1 MPHFLYKPQKLDRAD
16 PGASGFILLEVLV
29 AMSLIAS
36 SWITLGDNYQQMIL
50 RLGKSQE
57 QRAQMKKEADQYE
70 LTLLAANQLNR
81 EINPIRGLVNEPS
94 RVSRR
99 PRHISDPS
107 GAIDKK

>member
-1 MPHFLYKPQKLDRAD
+1 VPQFIHKSEKLAHGDL
-16 PGASGFILLEVLV
+16 GSSGFILFEVLV
-29 AMSLIAS
+29 AMSLIVS
-36 SWITLGDNYQQMIL
+36 SWIILGDTHQQMIL
-50 RLGKSQE
+50 RLGKPQE

-70 LTLLAANQLNR
+70 LTLLAADQLNH

>member
-1 MPHFLYKPQKLDRAD
+1 MPYFLYKPQKLGRAD
-16 PGASGFILLEVLV
+16 PCSSGFILLEVLV

-36 SWITLGDNYQQMIL
+36 SWITIGGAYQQMAL

-107 GAIDKK
+107 SAIDKK

>member
-1 MPHFLYKPQKLDRAD
+1 VPQFIQKSEKLVHGDL
-16 PGASGFILLEVLV
+16 GSSGFILFEVLV
-29 AMSLIAS
+29 AMSLIVS
-36 SWITLGDNYQQMIL
+36 SWIILGDTYQHMIL

-70 LTLLAANQLNR
+70 LTLLAADQLNP

-94 RVSRR
+94 RVSRW